1 MFVQNNP
8 QMASATSFKA
18 IKSVKCEGLYK
29 KFPEEGKKLVDAFKN
44 NSKAMDFCKKY
55 DVNVVFYAVKEQFE
69 SVASS
74 LHIFFKNPAKTKFF
88 GLIKN
93 ADDKI
98 SLSVYDYR
106 GGIKESLE
114 KSTARLKDYITEN
127 IPGKTSGVLDSH
139 IHYKQEEISEY
150 LAQKSKKEQE
160 AVKKANLK
168 NQLKS
173 QKISAEESLKES
185 IENLVNNSK

>member
-1 MFVQNNP
+1 MQVQNNP

-74 LHIFFKNPAKTKFF
+74 LHIFFKNPAKKKFLGF
-88 GLIKN
+88 LGSQQ
-93 ADDKI
+93 DKI
-98 SLSVYDYR
+98 ELSGYGNAYEVKKSLVNSTQHLVDYML
-106 GGIKESLE
+106 ES
-114 KSTARLKDYITEN
+114 T
-127 IPGKTSGVLDSH
+127 PGKSVSGLLNQHLKLKEEEIQKVLNKPKLEEGSNIYTYAEAH
-139 IHYKQEEISEY
+139 RKWKKQELDNSIKDLIEH
-150 LAQKSKKEQE
+150 SK
-160 AVKKANLK
+160 
-168 NQLKS
+168 
-173 QKISAEESLKES
+173 
-185 IENLVNNSK
+185 

>member
-74 LHIFFKNPAKTKFF
+74 LHIFFKNPAKSWVSK
-88 GLIKN
+88 LIDGKQ
-93 ADDKI
+93 DKI
-98 SLSVYDYR
+98 ELNGYGNAYNT
-106 GGIKESLE
+106 KKSLE
-114 KSTARLKDYITEN
+114 ESTKQLVNYMEESTPNKSV
-127 IPGKTSGVLDSH
+127 SGVLDQH
-139 IHYKQEEISEY
+139 LELKDEEI
-150 LAQKSKKEQE
+150 QKK
-160 AVKKANLK
+160 V
-168 NQLKS
+168 
-173 QKISAEESLKES
+173 EEF
-185 IENLVNNSK
+185 